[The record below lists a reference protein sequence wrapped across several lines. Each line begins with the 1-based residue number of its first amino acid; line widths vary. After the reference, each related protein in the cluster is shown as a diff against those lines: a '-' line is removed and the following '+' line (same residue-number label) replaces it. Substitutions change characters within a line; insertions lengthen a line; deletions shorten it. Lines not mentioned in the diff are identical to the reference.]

1 MSGTHAVPAGDF
13 TTGSIMLWEHA
24 SFAGVAITLLLC
36 SALPACAGATYRF
49 ETFRFP
55 DPPRTVVGVKY
66 RAGDAQS
73 AVPLGGLGTGT
84 VYFDS
89 LGRFTGP
96 SIANTYRPAGGV
108 MQGCGFVVRA
118 ESGGLII
125 EQPLSN
131 LARTYLG
138 HFPIVDLDCDYNA
151 FPVAVQVRAMSPFIL
166 GDARA
171 SGTPAAMFRF
181 MVTNTGVTQARVSVT
196 FNWDTPVQPSSG
208 AGGATGQGN
217 VGGCLVW
224 DLGDLAPGAKVTTP
238 VTFAAVGSMSELRQW
253 LADPSGDLI
262 VDDDGAFN
270 WEDRGV
276 QRLTTQAGPC
286 LSQHGFYLHYDAN
299 GARRAGTRIVGAGR
313 LENLVRA
320 GREGDTVRLQT
331 ADGALLVEVR
341 ERDGILEYVIENV
354 GQAPVRHLRLAV
366 YANLEAGHTESDDR
380 GWLEPELHALVV
392 ADASGAA
399 CALAGARPPDAGW
412 CGDWAQAI
420 ADMRGGKA
428 IAFGKWPRL
437 QDMAAHRRTRA
448 TKDDLVAAVTREDT
462 RDHQGCTV
470 GALQRPMVRV
480 SVAGAPANAALPE
493 PVSATATT
501 DLKPGQ
507 SRELRFVLA
516 WFYPDARDGTGRF
529 VGHQYANWF
538 DDSSAVARH
547 VAANWDDLARR
558 VGEWQERIYEGA
570 SRRLSGTGGTA
581 PVNEPRAPDW
591 LTDQLVNSLYSLAR
605 NTSWLKD
612 GRFTHSESFVG
623 CPITETIVCRF
634 YGSISLAMF
643 FPELEKNTMRQ
654 FIRHQRA
661 DGAIPFAFGGGENWD
676 APFYDTQKI
685 IDSSEF
691 VLMAWRDYAWWR
703 DRAWANEVYPA
714 VKKAIA
720 FARTL
725 DIDGDGL
732 INDEL
737 SRQYYDCWQFYGASS
752 YTGGVWLAALKA
764 AAAFAQLQGDEA
776 FRADCEAL
784 FDQAQAS
791 FEQKLWTGSYYRLW
805 NDVANNQ
812 RSDTCLAAQL
822 TGQWYAYLC
831 GLGEVLPREHIL
843 AALDHIDRANGAG
856 DVWALVNGI
865 TPDGGR
871 DQTGTNGHSATAT
884 LGETWCY
891 AATCVYAGRAELG
904 LPRAKRLAEN
914 IALRQRRTWD
924 TTWNL
929 DPDSGDMLWGS
940 EYYSDMCVWD
950 LWGALTGRR
959 SLQAPIKPARNAL
972 AAEGR

>member
-13 TTGSIMLWEHA
+13 TTGFIMLWKYA

-36 SALPACAGATYRF
+36 CALPACAGAAYRF

-55 DPPRTVVGVKY
+55 DPPRMVVGVKY
-66 RAGDAQS
+66 RAGDAHS
-73 AVPLGGLGTGT
+73 ALPLGGLGTGT

-89 LGRFTGP
+89 LGRFAGP
-96 SIANTYRPAGGV
+96 AITNTYRPAGGV
-108 MQGCGFVVRA
+108 MRDCGFVVRA
-118 ESGGLII
+118 ESGGRII

-138 HFPIVDLDCDYNA
+138 HFPIVDLDCVRED
-151 FPVAVQVRAMSPFIL
+151 FPVAAQLRAMSPFIL

-181 MVTNTGVTQARVSVT
+181 IVRNTGAKRTQVSVT
-196 FNWDTPVQPSSG
+196 FNWDTPVQLS
-208 AGGATGQGN
+208 AGGGGTAAQGN
-217 VGGCLVW
+217 VGGYLVW
-224 DLGDLAPGAKVTTP
+224 DLGALAPGAKVTMP
-238 VTFAAVGSMSELRQW
+238 VTFAAAASMIELREQ
-253 LADPSGDLI
+253 LANPSGDLI
-262 VDDDGAFN
+262 VDEDGAFN
-270 WEDRGV
+270 WEDKGA
-276 QRLTTQAGPC
+276 QCLTTEAGGC

-299 GARRAGTRIVGAGR
+299 GAQRAGTRIVGADR
-313 LENLVRA
+313 MENLVRA
-320 GREGDTVRLQT
+320 GRDGDAVRLRT

-341 ERDGILEYVIENV
+341 KRDGILEYTIENM
-354 GQAPVRHLRLAV
+354 GEAPVHDLRLGV

-380 GWLEPELHALVV
+380 GWLDPELRALVV
-392 ADASGAA
+392 TDDSGAT

-412 CGDWAQAI
+412 CGDWQQAI
-420 ADMRGGKA
+420 AEMREGKA
-428 IAFGKWPRL
+428 IPSNQWPRTE
-437 QDMAAHRRTRA
+437 DIAAHRRTRA
-448 TKDDLVAAVTREDT
+448 TKHDAIAAVTREDT
-462 RDHQGCTV
+462 RDHQGCTIAAV
-470 GALQRPMVRV
+470 RRPAVRI
-480 SVAGAPANAALPE
+480 SAPGAPASAPSPE
-493 PVSATATT
+493 CISATATT
-501 DLKPGQ
+501 ELKPGQ

-516 WFYPDARDGTGRF
+516 WFYPDARDSSGHF

-538 DDSSAVARH
+538 DSSMAVAQS

-558 VGEWQERIYEGA
+558 VGEWQDRIYA
-570 SRRLSGTGGTA
+570 ADSRRSPKTRGTTPA
-581 PVNEPRAPDW
+581 TQPAVPDW
-591 LTDQLVNSLYSLAR
+591 LKDQLVNSLYSLAR

-634 YGSISLAMF
+634 YGSIPLAMF

-685 IDSSEF
+685 LDSSEF

-725 DIDGDGL
+725 DTDGDGL

-752 YTGGVWLAALKA
+752 YTGGIWLAALKA
-764 AAAFAQLQGDEA
+764 AAAFGHLQDDDA

-784 FDQAQAS
+784 FDKALAS

-805 NDVANNQ
+805 NDTANNQ

-831 GLGEVLPREHIL
+831 GLGEILPREHIL
-843 AALDHIDRANGAG
+843 AALEHIDRANGAG

-891 AATCVYAGRAELG
+891 AATCVYAGSPDVG
-904 LPRAKRLAEN
+904 LPRAKRLAED

-929 DPDSGDMLWGS
+929 DPDRGEMLWGS

-959 SLQAPIKPARNAL
+959 RLAR
-972 AAEGR
+972 GR